1 MLDLY
6 EFNDTTALIRLLMA
20 LVASGIL
27 GMERTRKLRPAG
39 MRTYMLVCSGACS
52 TVLAGLSLFEAY
64 GPGFDPARMSSQVI
78 SGIGFIGAG
87 TIMVTP
93 RQKVRGLTT
102 AAGLWA
108 VACLGINIGV
118 GNYAVS
124 LGVFLAMLI
133 TMLMADKLELVFYRH
148 LKRIHVTSFITS
160 MSILQLHDFLQQL
173 LAPYLEKHLDSVVLG
188 CTHYPFARKMIRR
201 IVGDSVTIFDGG
213 EGTAREM
220 RRRLAAADL
229 LNPATEPGWVRFENS
244 VSTEAELQLCR
255 RLLKQEI

>member
-6 EFNDTTALIRLLMA
+6 KFNDTTALIRLLMA

-39 MRTYMLVCSGACS
+39 MRTYMLVCIGACS

-148 LKRIHVTSFITS
+148 LKRIHVTIFITS
-160 MSILQLHDFLQQL
+160 MSILPRIREM
-173 LAPYLEKHLDSVVLG
+173 LAPHDITLSNLEFGEAVEGQGVALTCFLRLKKHGNHQEIIDQLEKMPGILHVEMLD
-188 CTHYPFARKMIRR
+188 I
-201 IVGDSVTIFDGG
+201 
-213 EGTAREM
+213 
-220 RRRLAAADL
+220 
-229 LNPATEPGWVRFENS
+229 
-244 VSTEAELQLCR
+244 
-255 RLLKQEI
+255 

>member
-6 EFNDTTALIRLLMA
+6 KFNDTTALIRLLMA

-39 MRTYMLVCSGACS
+39 MRTYMLVCIGACS

-64 GPGFDPARMSSQVI
+64 GPGFDPARMSAQVI

-118 GNYAVS
+118 GNYAIS

-133 TMLMADKLELVFYRH
+133 TMLMADKLEVIFYRH
-148 LKRIHVTSFITS
+148 LKRIHVTIFLTS
-160 MSILQLHDFLQQL
+160 MSILPSIRET
-173 LAPYLEKHLDSVVLG
+173 LAPHDITLSNLEFGEAVEGQGVALTCFLRLKKHGNHQEIIGQLEKIPGILHVEMLD
-188 CTHYPFARKMIRR
+188 I
-201 IVGDSVTIFDGG
+201 
-213 EGTAREM
+213 
-220 RRRLAAADL
+220 
-229 LNPATEPGWVRFENS
+229 
-244 VSTEAELQLCR
+244 
-255 RLLKQEI
+255 

>member
-6 EFNDTTALIRLLMA
+6 KFNDTTALIRLLMA

-39 MRTYMLVCSGACS
+39 MRTYMLVCIGACS

-64 GPGFDPARMSSQVI
+64 GPGFDPARMSAQVI

-118 GNYAVS
+118 GNYAIS

-133 TMLMADKLELVFYRH
+133 TMLMADKLEVIFYRH
-148 LKRIHVTSFITS
+148 LKRIHVTIFITS
-160 MSILQLHDFLQQL
+160 MSILPGIRETLTPHDITLSNLEFGEAVEGQGVALTCFLRLKKHENHQEIIGQ
-173 LAPYLEKHLDSVVLG
+173 LEKIPGILHVEMLD
-188 CTHYPFARKMIRR
+188 I
-201 IVGDSVTIFDGG
+201 
-213 EGTAREM
+213 
-220 RRRLAAADL
+220 
-229 LNPATEPGWVRFENS
+229 
-244 VSTEAELQLCR
+244 
-255 RLLKQEI
+255 

>member
-6 EFNDTTALIRLLMA
+6 KFNDTTALIRLLMA

-39 MRTYMLVCSGACS
+39 MRTYMLVCIGACS

-133 TMLMADKLELVFYRH
+133 NMLMADKLELVFYRH
-148 LKRIHVTSFITS
+148 LKRIHVTIFITS
-160 MSILQLHDFLQQL
+160 MSILPSIREM
-173 LAPYLEKHLDSVVLG
+173 LAPHDITLSNLEFGEAVEGQGVALTCFLRLKKHGNHQAIIGQLEKIPGILHIEMLD
-188 CTHYPFARKMIRR
+188 I
-201 IVGDSVTIFDGG
+201 
-213 EGTAREM
+213 
-220 RRRLAAADL
+220 
-229 LNPATEPGWVRFENS
+229 
-244 VSTEAELQLCR
+244 
-255 RLLKQEI
+255 

>member
-39 MRTYMLVCSGACS
+39 MRTYMLVCIGACS

-64 GPGFDPARMSSQVI
+64 GPGFDPARMSAQVI

-118 GNYAVS
+118 GNYAIS

-133 TMLMADKLELVFYRH
+133 TMLMADKLEVIFYRH
-148 LKRIHVTSFITS
+148 LKRIHVTIFISS
-160 MSILQLHDFLQQL
+160 MSILPTIRET
-173 LAPYLEKHLDSVVLG
+173 LAPYDITLSNLEFGEAVEGQGVALTCFLRLKKHGNHQAIIGQLEKIPGILHIEMLD
-188 CTHYPFARKMIRR
+188 I
-201 IVGDSVTIFDGG
+201 
-213 EGTAREM
+213 
-220 RRRLAAADL
+220 
-229 LNPATEPGWVRFENS
+229 
-244 VSTEAELQLCR
+244 
-255 RLLKQEI
+255 

>member
-1 MLDLY
+1 MRRLSFCNAEALLAQGAKGLVVAC
-6 EFNDTTALIRLLMA
+6 NTATSAAVRLMRGKYPQLPIVGIEPALKPAALEKEHPRVLVMATPMTVQQDKFKQLMA
-20 LVASGIL
+20 
-27 GMERTRKLRPAG
+27 R
-39 MRTYMLVCSGACS
+39 Y
-52 TVLAGLSLFEAY
+52 
-64 GPGFDPARMSSQVI
+64 
-78 SGIGFIGAG
+78 
-87 TIMVTP
+87 
-93 RQKVRGLTT
+93 
-102 AAGLWA
+102 
-108 VACLGINIGV
+108 
-118 GNYAVS
+118 
-124 LGVFLAMLI
+124 
-133 TMLMADKLELVFYRH
+133 ADKAEIYPLPCPGLMEFVEAGDLD
-148 LKRIHVTSFITS
+148 SE
-160 MSILQLHDFLQQL
+160 QLHDFLQQL